1 MLDELIRRT
10 HELNIRNLDNQLD
23 DYLEEGRDRVLIKI
37 LKRYKGKKLK
47 SLPPIVQEELKE
59 FKNRIDSIKITQ
71 VDFTSPYVQPSTVTH
86 TNEQQTNS
94 LHKKTTKFESITI
107 DDLLKDYEDTTQEIK
122 KQSYKKLIGTIFI
135 SLIPLI
141 MMLSPYLINPIKLAT
156 IYFKDL
162 FYLLFFQLNNF
173 L

>member
-1 MLDELIRRT
+1 MPVGFSQGIQTYYVFFFIADA
-10 HELNIRNLDNQLD
+10 
-23 DYLEEGRDRVLIKI
+23 
-37 LKRYKGKKLK
+37 
-47 SLPPIVQEELKE
+47 E

-94 LHKKTTKFESITI
+94 LRKKTTEFESITI
-107 DDLLKDYEDTTQEIK
+107 DDLLKDYEETTQEIK
-122 KQSYKKLIGTIFI
+122 EQSYKKLIGTIFI

-141 MMLSPYLINPIKLAT
+141 MMLSPYLKKPLKLAI

-162 FYLLFFQLNNF
+162 FYILFVQLNNF